1 MMVTQLYSGQTSY
14 LNMKVLWEYVIFA
27 NLSYDQKCSP
37 FDDHTN
43 VSHDIGVGS
52 NFILGRGGGERN
64 IHYDR
69 GDLHCMYE
77 Y

>member
-1 MMVTQLYSGQTSY
+1 M
-14 LNMKVLWEYVIFA
+14 IFA